1 MLASCQ
7 KEANDLPQMGNYPED
22 GVVRIA
28 TQLNAL
34 QTRAT
39 TSDYSGTTLSLSV
52 DYGTGDTY
60 TVHNNQ
66 WTSSGSAW
74 STATQMLWKSADAE
88 AAIYAYAPFVD
99 LGESGVISAV
109 PFSVAADQSAGL
121 TASDLVGFK
130 NENYKPSDNNN
141 ANKAIPIAFAHKLAK
156 LKVALTFGDQFGGS
170 NPAITGVTIGGTLPS
185 TTYDATT
192 ATAGVASGTATDIIT
207 YNNNGTY
214 EAVVIPQTVTSG
226 TRLVTIALANG
237 DRYHYT
243 ISAAAGHAFAANTEY
258 TINLRIGKD
267 VVTLASPI
275 QVYDWTTGAALA
287 DGETEIVPPAIGDY
301 YYQDGA
307 YGSIYIDSESNP
319 CIGIVYWTDPDNEKH
334 VKIVSLNELTGIQWS
349 TTMFDVGIGEYADI
363 RVEWPG
369 DVNSLAR
376 QSGAA
381 NRVIL
386 NSFIATNSETYS
398 IADFPAFK
406 VADDKG
412 DGWYLPALNELQ
424 YLYCAFKGAAPMTW
438 QNNTPI
444 GLVEDPDAADKFN
457 TALDTAGTALATN
470 NYWSATESNT
480 DNAWYVNFNNGFTY
494 AYYRTSNYRV
504 RLVRDIIV
512 P

>member
-1 MLASCQ
+1 MKKNNIYIGMLLLVMGVTSCQ
-7 KEANDLPQMGNYPED
+7 KDEQAIDFASDPLAVKVEAVVGESLFTRSNPTDDTKQTVFNSGDQIAISNEGTFVNYTFDGTSWSPETGKYLKWEQNTMTFDAYYPVTTGTSMTTFTLPLDQSDISKITSADYMTASKE
-22 GVVRIA
+22 IA
-28 TQLNAL
+28 KNGITPITLAFERKMARVIVNITGFGEQYDEAEKKV
-34 QTRAT
+34 
-39 TSDYSGTTLSLSV
+39 SDVKIVSGKESLS
-52 DYGTGDTY
+52 G
-60 TVHNNQ
+60 
-66 WTSSGSAW
+66 
-74 STATQMLWKSADAE
+74 
-88 AAIYAYAPFVD
+88 
-99 LGESGVISAV
+99 
-109 PFSVAADQSAGL
+109 
-121 TASDLVGFK
+121 
-130 NENYKPSDNNN
+130 
-141 ANKAIPIAFAHKLAK
+141 
-156 LKVALTFGDQFGGS
+156 
-170 NPAITGVTIGGTLPS
+170 
-185 TTYDATT
+185 TT
-192 ATAGVASGTATDIIT
+192 ATAVTPFA
-207 YNNNGTY
+207 NGTGGVNSTY
-214 EAVVIPQTVTSG
+214 TALVIPAAINGTSDFITLTDGQSKNLTVKGIPAHEAGKS
-226 TRLVTIALANG
+226 
-237 DRYHYT
+237 YT
-243 ISAAAGHAFAANTEY
+243 YDLHV
-258 TINLRIGKD
+258 GKD
-267 VVTLASPI
+267 AVSITNVTVADWETGEIINEGTELA
-275 QVYDWTTGAALA
+275 
-287 DGETEIVPPAIGDY
+287 PPAVGDY